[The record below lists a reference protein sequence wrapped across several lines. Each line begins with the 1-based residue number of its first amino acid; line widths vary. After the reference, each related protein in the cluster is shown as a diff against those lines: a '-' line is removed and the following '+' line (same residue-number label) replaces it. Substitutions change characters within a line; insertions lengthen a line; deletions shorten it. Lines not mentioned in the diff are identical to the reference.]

1 MTHRKFD
8 KSVRVRFVLN
18 GVPQETNLPCEERPE
33 GLNNEELYD
42 FTKESLEYALKLNRN
57 EDTLSDIQVLGFND

>member
-1 MTHRKFD
+1 MTQRRFD
-8 KSVRVRFVLN
+8 KSVRVRYVLN
-18 GVPQETNLPCEERPE
+18 GVPQEANLPCKERPE

>member
-18 GVPQETNLPCEERPE
+18 GVPQETNLPCEE
-33 GLNNEELYD
+33 
-42 FTKESLEYALKLNRN
+42 
-57 EDTLSDIQVLGFND
+57 

>member
-33 GLNNEELYD
+33 GLNN
-42 FTKESLEYALKLNRN
+42 
-57 EDTLSDIQVLGFND
+57 

>member
-33 GLNNEELYD
+33 GLNNEGLYN
-42 FTKESLEYALKLNRN
+42 FVKEGLEYALKLNRY
-57 EDTLSDIQVLGFND
+57 EDTLTDIQVLGFND